1 MVKFAGMDIGTV
13 SRYTEGNT
21 SEQFSEE
28 RVERR
33 FLDAL
38 EECDYIFWTQYTPGF
53 NDGDAC
59 LFSASEPVFL
69 KTDKSMDEIMSSIR
83 DDPYGDD
90 EELDGIVSF
99 QEPDVGYYQRTLD
112 NRKLILSD
120 FRRTRT
126 LPVNGWRY
134 RGISAES
141 AENMMEESVLE
152 YQTLLDEAKV
162 SLATFAQPHDSL
174 LELRKSWSNFENV
187 LHGAFGDPTL
197 VVIGKDRILHEDY
210 DCGY

>member
-1 MVKFAGMDIGTV
+1 MVNFAGMDIGTV

-21 SEQFSEE
+21 SEQFSKEQ
-28 RVERR
+28 VERR

-69 KTDKSMDEIMSSIR
+69 KTDKRMDEIISSVR

-99 QEPDVGYYQRTLD
+99 REPDVSYYQRMVD
-112 NRKLILSD
+112 SKKLTLSD
-120 FRRTRT
+120 FRRTRS
-126 LPVNGWRY
+126 LPVNEWRY
-134 RGISAES
+134 RGMSAES
-141 AENMMEESVLE
+141 AESMMEGSVLE
-152 YQTLLDEAKV
+152 YQTLLEKTKV
-162 SLATFAQPHDSL
+162 KLATFAQPHDSL
-174 LELRKSWSNFENV
+174 LELRKSWSNLENV

-197 VVIGKDRILHEDY
+197 VVIGKDRIFHEDY